1 MTLCL
6 SLRISAYKG
15 IELKGTNR
23 INKMILKIEPV
34 SSSQADE
41 LALLSKAIY
50 KEHYLH
56 LWHPGGADW
65 YQNEYAY
72 HPDKLRAELEDHN
85 NCHFMVYEDG
95 LPMGYL
101 KVRINAI
108 LQGYEAMD
116 SLEVERIYLHKKAVG
131 KGIGKQLMLLS
142 EAIAK
147 ENGKQ
152 MIFLKAMDSSTDA
165 IAFYQKMGYAPCGT
179 LTLPFEVMK
188 EEFRGMLILSKKMI
202 YAA

>member
-1 MTLCL
+1 
-6 SLRISAYKG
+6 
-15 IELKGTNR
+15 
-23 INKMILKIEPV
+23 MILKTEPI
-34 SSSQADE
+34 SASQADE

-72 HPDKLRAELEDHN
+72 HPDKLRAELEDN
-85 NCHFMVYEDG
+85 NNRHFMVYEEG
-95 LPMGYL
+95 IPMGYL
-101 KVRINAI
+101 KIRLNAT
-108 LQGYEAMD
+108 LQGYEAIN
-116 SLEVERIYLHKKAVG
+116 SLEVERIYLYKKAAG

-142 EAIAK
+142 ESIAK

-165 IAFYQKMGYAPCGT
+165 IAFYQKMGYTPCGK

-188 EEFRGMLILSKKMI
+188 EEYRGMVILSKNMTCS
-202 YAA
+202 A